1 MNLDFDGLKSRTER
15 EGRVTR
21 TRAVRYELNRYESML
36 EKVDG
41 GAKDMSVPK
50 RKHFVELKHV

>member
-1 MNLDFDGLKSRTER
+1 MWREDGHKEEDKGSDMSKTDR
-15 EGRVTR
+15 EK
-21 TRAVRYELNRYESML
+21 SML

-41 GAKDMSVPK
+41 GAQDMSVPK

>member
-1 MNLDFDGLKSRTER
+1 MEGGRDRKRRHSKEDKGSDMSKRDRERGL
-15 EGRVTR
+15 
-21 TRAVRYELNRYESML
+21 L

-50 RKHFVELKHV
+50 RKHFVELKHI